1 MASQLLYVT
10 GLVWLFVALPM
21 FPAAAQPVA
30 TNAASLRIDNRAP
43 KDDEI
48 GYRPADGQSV
58 RLNPPSL
65 IWLHETVAQN
75 YAVQWGRTPDFRAA
89 QRVAGLPFNT
99 YTHEAKLAPGKYFWR
114 YQFADKNGATSN
126 WSATR
131 SFVVPADAID
141 FPMPNRVQQLERVPK
156 AHPRLFMRPEDL
168 PRLRELARTREADR
182 FTKLRAVADKLLT
195 SEPTPEPAVRA
206 SNRDP
211 QTRAFWWP
219 NRVQTLKALDEAET
233 LAFVYLLTQEAKY
246 GQAARKW
253 ILHLAAWN
261 PDGPTNWKL
270 NDEAA
275 MPMIHRLPRAYD
287 WAYGALSEADR
298 EIVRAAMRR
307 RGEDAWNS
315 GEIARGVGHLNRP
328 YNSHG
333 NRAWHKLGEAG
344 IAFLGEIPEA
354 ATWLDY
360 AVNKFYAAYPVWS
373 DDDGGWH
380 EGVHYWAG
388 YLSKVVWWLQ
398 VAKSALQIDGL
409 RKPFFAQVGDFPL
422 YAAPPNAPNEGFG
435 DLSYNRPSKG
445 WGGFTEYF
453 QRAAAARGEKTNAAH
468 WRWWSQ
474 EWKMNA
480 ESGILGFLY
489 AANLGALPEAK
500 APVDLPQSKVFH
512 GIGVASLHTTLLDAG
527 DDVHF
532 LFKSSPFGSQSHGH
546 QPQNAF
552 MLNAYGD
559 ELLTATTF
567 RDHHGSPFHYQW
579 VHSTRAQNAVLVNG
593 QGQVMHK
600 AGAQGRIVAEQLSP
614 TFDYI
619 AGDATTAYE
628 GRLKRFVRHV
638 AFAKPDVIVLFD
650 DIEAAQ
656 PAQFQWMLHAL
667 QAFEV
672 DEKNGSVSLLRTQ
685 AGVRVKYLSPLPLA
699 FRQWDGYDPKP
710 EKEFPNQW
718 HVEAGTTEK
727 KSQIAMLTVI
737 VPQRAGKAQEWNAER
752 LESPTALGVRLTRA
766 GQSTLIGFRKPGI
779 AGRATLGD
787 WTFDA
792 PAAMK

>member
-1 MASQLLYVT
+1 MASPMLCCAGLL
-10 GLVWLFVALPM
+10 LLFIAMPS
-21 FPAAAQPVA
+21 FPAAAQP
-30 TNAASLRIDNRAP
+30 AAAGDAALRIDNRAP

-65 IWLHETVAQN
+65 TWLRETAAQS
-75 YAVQWGRTPDFRAA
+75 YTVQWSQSTDFRDA
-89 QRVAGLPFNT
+89 QSVADLPFNT
-99 YTHEAKLAPGKYFWR
+99 YTHKAKLAPAKYFWR
-114 YQFADKNGATSN
+114 YRFSDNSGTLSN
-126 WSATR
+126 WSMAR
-131 SFVVPADAID
+131 SFVVPADAVA
-141 FPMPNRVQQLERVPK
+141 FPMPDRAQQLERVPK

-168 PRLRELARTREADR
+168 PRLRQLARTTEAAR
-182 FTKLRAVADKLLT
+182 FAKLRAEADKLLV
-195 SEPTPEPAVRA
+195 SEPTPEPTVLA
-206 SNRDP
+206 SGRDP
-211 QTRAFWWP
+211 KTRAFWWP
-219 NRVQTLKALDEAET
+219 NRVQAMKALQEAET

-287 WAYGALSEADR
+287 WAYDALSEADR
-298 EIVRAAMRR
+298 QVVRAAMRR

-354 ATWLDY
+354 AVWLDY

-398 VAKSALQIDGL
+398 VSKSALKIDGMT
-409 RKPFFAQVGDFPL
+409 KPFFAQVGDFPL
-422 YAAPPNAPNEGFG
+422 YVAPPNAPNEGFG
-435 DLSYNRPSKG
+435 DLSFNRPSKG
-445 WGGFTEYF
+445 WGGFIEYF
-453 QRAAAARGEKTNAAH
+453 QRASAARAEKTNAAH

-474 EWKMNA
+474 QWNMNE

-489 AANLGALPEAK
+489 AANMGALPAAK
-500 APVDLPQSKVFH
+500 APTDLPQSKVFH
-512 GIGVASLHTTLLDAG
+512 GIGVASLHTNLLDAR

-546 QPQNAF
+546 QPQNSF
-552 MLNAYGD
+552 MLNAYGE
-559 ELLTATTF
+559 ELLVANTF
-567 RDHHGSPFHYQW
+567 RDFHGSPFHYKY
-579 VHSTRAQNAVLVNG
+579 VHSTRAQNALLVNG

-600 AGAQGRIVAEQLSP
+600 AGPMGRIVAEQLSP
-614 TFDYI
+614 NFDYI
-619 AGDATTAYE
+619 AGDAKAAYQ

-650 DIEAAQ
+650 DIEAAR
-656 PAQFQWMLHAL
+656 PAQLQWMLHAP
-667 QAFEV
+667 QAFEL
-672 DEKNGSVSLLRTQ
+672 DEKNAALRLQRTQ
-685 AGVRVKYLSPLPLA
+685 AGVRVQYLSPLPLTL
-699 FRQWDGYDPKP
+699 RQTDGYDPKP
-710 EKEFPNQW
+710 KKEFPNQW

-727 KSQIAMLTVI
+727 TSRMAMLTVI
-737 VPQRAGKAQEWNAER
+737 VPHRAGKSQEWKAER
-752 LESPTALGVRLTRA
+752 MESPTAIGVRLTRA
-766 GQSTLIGFRKPGI
+766 AQSTLIGFRKPGTQ
-779 AGRATLGD
+779 GHATLGD
-787 WTFDA
+787 WAFDT
-792 PAAMK
+792 PAAMR